1 MARAKS
7 SRALS
12 GRSSTPAPS
21 ADRGVQACILVEAKV
36 GKAIAAAKQI
46 GAIGGVLACYAVT
59 GPFDV
64 IVHAQAPDIKSLGQL
79 VVAKIQ
85 ALPSVTRTLTCIVI
99 ETTKGR

>member
-7 SRALS
+7 K
-12 GRSSTPAPS
+12 
-21 ADRGVQACILVEAKV
+21 GVEACILVEAKA
-36 GKAIAAAKQI
+36 GKAIAAAKQAA
-46 GAIGGVLACYAVT
+46 AISGVLACYAVT

-85 ALPSVTRTLTCIVI
+85 GLPGVSRTLTCIVV
-99 ETTKGR
+99 EATKDK